1 MFSRIMLVALIFLL
15 GSATAFCQDAPRDVS
30 QADTSESK
38 PKALQVGA
46 NVEAAQLIRQV
57 APVYPPIAKTAH
69 ISGTVVLHAIIG
81 KDGTVEDLQFVSGP
95 PLLLKSAMDAVKQWQ
110 YNATLLMGEPVRVDT
125 TISVVYVL
133 GGKNPNNAAD
143 SSVPPGTAD
152 PPAEPTGET
161 SQDAAKDASASQDT
175 ASVTAP
181 ANPPA
186 PKPMRIRLGG
196 NVALANLVHRV
207 DPVYP
212 QSAKD
217 QQIQGTVLLHAVI
230 AHDGTIQTLEYVSGP
245 PELRESAMNAIKQWR
260 YKPTLLNGQP
270 VEVDTTISVVYT
282 IQRARN

>member
-1 MFSRIMLVALIFLL
+1 
-15 GSATAFCQDAPRDVS
+15 
-30 QADTSESK
+30 
-38 PKALQVGA
+38 
-46 NVEAAQLIRQV
+46 
-57 APVYPPIAKTAH
+57 
-69 ISGTVVLHAIIG
+69 
-81 KDGTVEDLQFVSGP
+81 
-95 PLLLKSAMDAVKQWQ
+95 
-110 YNATLLMGEPVRVDT
+110 
-125 TISVVYVL
+125 
-133 GGKNPNNAAD
+133 
-143 SSVPPGTAD
+143 
-152 PPAEPTGET
+152 
-161 SQDAAKDASASQDT
+161 
-175 ASVTAP
+175 
-181 ANPPA
+181 
-186 PKPMRIRLGG
+186 MRIRLGG